1 MSVQL
6 FDFSF
11 HFDGARAGYNN
22 NKLFPVNLVVQLF
35 NQVQDKLIN
44 CWLNSDIFYKKKA
57 EEFQNYK
64 ISRSDTF
71 LKSYKVKK

>member
-1 MSVQL
+1 MFVQH

-11 HFDGARAGYNN
+11 HFNGARAGYEN

-35 NQVQDKLIN
+35 NQVRDKLIN
-44 CWLNSDIFYKKKA
+44 CCLNSDIFYKKA
-57 EEFQNYK
+57 EEFPNYK

>member
-1 MSVQL
+1 MFVQL

-11 HFDGARAGYNN
+11 HFNGARAGYRN

-44 CWLNSDIFYKKKA
+44 CCLNSDIFYKKK
-57 EEFQNYK
+57 
-64 ISRSDTF
+64 
-71 LKSYKVKK
+71 LKSSQTTRYPAQTHF